1 MKKVI
6 RLVSKGLILGAIM
19 LCSVMP
25 VCAKEYTVTADI
37 NGPTTDSY
45 TVDIETE
52 CHLHGY
58 ALCRE
63 GNMYGNHTTWIA
75 NLLGNLAPAATET
88 YASFGSD
95 SSLTNIMPKS
105 PMVKPGPAV
114 QSYEKTASMF
124 TFYKKANTVL
134 YY

>member
-1 MKKVI
+1 MDDDINVTQTSRNISGRYIDQFQIMRRNVKIKNII
-6 RLVSKGLILGAIM
+6 RFVSKGLILGAIM

-25 VCAKEYTVTADI
+25 VCAKEYTVT
-37 NGPTTDSY
+37 
-45 TVDIETE
+45 
-52 CHLHGY
+52 
-58 ALCRE
+58 
-63 GNMYGNHTTWIA
+63 
-75 NLLGNLAPAATET
+75 AATET

-124 TFYKKANTVL
+124 TYYKKANTVL